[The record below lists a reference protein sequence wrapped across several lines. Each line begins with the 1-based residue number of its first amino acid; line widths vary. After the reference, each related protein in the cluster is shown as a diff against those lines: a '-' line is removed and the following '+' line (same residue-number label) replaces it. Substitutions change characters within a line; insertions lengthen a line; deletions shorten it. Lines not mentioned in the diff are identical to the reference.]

1 MIPRFR
7 AWIKPEKQMIEE
19 DDLLDID
26 YDTEQIMTQQVY
38 FVDGLPDDRDLKYHD
53 FEDVELMQSTGLF
66 DKNGKEIFE
75 GDIIDTTDYE
85 GGLSSVG
92 NPFVK
97 VESDKY
103 GFIVTGDFPG
113 SPITLKEF
121 EDGRKF
127 AGVKVKIIGNVYQN
141 SELLEVDHD
150 RD

>member
-53 FEDVELMQSTGLF
+53 FEDVELMQSTGLL
-66 DKNGKEIFE
+66 DKNGQEIFVK
-75 GDIIDTTDYE
+75 DIVNYKGRRAIVKWHGSYASFIYIFVDELQKRVADWKPLY
-85 GGLSSVG
+85 LSYY
-92 NPFVK
+92 K
-97 VESDKY
+97 
-103 GFIVTGDFPG
+103 
-113 SPITLKEF
+113 F
-121 EDGRKF
+121 E
-127 AGVKVKIIGNVYQN
+127 VIGNRFEN
-141 SELLEVDHD
+141 PELLEADND

>member
-53 FEDVELMQSTGLF
+53 FEDVELMQSTGLL
-66 DKNGKEIFE
+66 DKNGQEIFVK
-75 GDIIDTTDYE
+75 DIVDY
-85 GGLSSVG
+85 
-92 NPFVK
+92 K
-97 VESDKY
+97 
-103 GFIVTGDFPG
+103 
-113 SPITLKEF
+113 
-121 EDGRKF
+121 GRK
-127 AGVKVKIIGNVYQN
+127 AIVKWHGSYASFIYIFVDELQKRVADWKPLYLSYYRFEVVGNVYQN
-141 SELLEVDHD
+141 PELLEADND